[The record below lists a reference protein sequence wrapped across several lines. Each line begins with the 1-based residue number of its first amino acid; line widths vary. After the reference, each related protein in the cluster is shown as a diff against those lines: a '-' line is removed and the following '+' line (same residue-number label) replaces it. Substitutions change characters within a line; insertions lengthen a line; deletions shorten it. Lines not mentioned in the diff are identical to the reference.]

1 MCEDCGYFKNPST
14 IITES
19 EKEYKIEGG
28 MNDREGGTKRERE
41 RDVVDRKGKR
51 ERGTEKKTSERATYP
66 ARAVDADFVDLHTH
80 THTHLYNHTCS
91 QLPSA
96 TPLCSTAS
104 RPVPCSACSVPNNK
118 A

>member
-1 MCEDCGYFKNPST
+1 MT
-14 IITES
+14 
-19 EKEYKIEGG
+19 EKEAEKEI
-28 MNDREGGTKRERE
+28 E

-51 ERGTEKKTSERATYP
+51 ERDTERKRASKRATYP

-80 THTHLYNHTCS
+80 THTHLYNYTCS